1 MSSCSL
7 YKGAQLLGTGN
18 ITNGSTSITGWNGP
32 VGMPAIARRA
42 VWVAITSSTNT
53 GSPFV
58 TRVLVDN
65 GASTLTLRDANPF
78 TT

>member
-1 MSSCSL
+1 M
-7 YKGAQLLGTGN
+7 
-18 ITNGSTSITGWNGP
+18 
-32 VGMPAIARRA
+32 GMPAIARRA

-78 TT
+78 KT